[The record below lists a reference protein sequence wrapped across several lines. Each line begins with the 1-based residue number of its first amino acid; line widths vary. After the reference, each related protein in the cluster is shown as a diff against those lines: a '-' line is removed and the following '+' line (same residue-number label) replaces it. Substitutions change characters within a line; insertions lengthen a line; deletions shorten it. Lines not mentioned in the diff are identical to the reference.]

1 MRRTWMHLVS
11 AIRLGFLSG
20 TILLLDGCN
29 PPAFSS
35 FQGYVE
41 GEFVYL
47 SSATAGRLERL
58 QVSRGQQI
66 TNGAPLF
73 ILEAEPESA
82 AWHQAQQ
89 EVSAAEAQLAD
100 LHVGKRPQ
108 ELDVLQAQLNQAEAS
123 ARQAATELTREEA
136 VFRANVIPASQLD
149 QTRAT
154 ADVCAARVNEL
165 KTQID
170 VARLPAREDQIR
182 AQQAVVAAARAARTQ
197 AEWRLN
203 QKAVRATQSALVF
216 DTLFHEGEWVT
227 AGVPVLSL
235 LPPQLVKIRFFVPE
249 SRLGALRLGQP
260 VTIHCDGATDI
271 TARISYISTQAE
283 YTPPVIYS
291 NETRTKL
298 VFLVEATPALEAATG
313 LHPGQP
319 VEVRPP

>member
-1 MRRTWMHLVS
+1 MQRTLMRLVS
-11 AIRLGFLSG
+11 AIRFA
-20 TILLLDGCN
+20 LLPGVVLLFAGCN
-29 PPAFSS
+29 ESPSS
-35 FQGYVE
+35 AFQGYVE

-58 QVSRGQQI
+58 QVSRGQQV

-100 LHVGKRPQ
+100 LNIGKRPQ
-108 ELDVLQAQLNQAEAS
+108 ELEVLQAQMKQAEAS
-123 ARQAATELTREEA
+123 ARQAATELAREET
-136 VFRANVIPASQLD
+136 VFKADVIPASQMD

-165 KTQID
+165 KTQIE

-182 AQQAVVAAARAARTQ
+182 AQNAAVAAARAALAQ

-216 DTLFHEGEWVT
+216 DTLFREGEWVPSG
-227 AGVPVLSL
+227 APVVSL
-235 LPPQLVKIRFFVPE
+235 LPPQLVKVRFFVPE
-249 SRLGALRLGQP
+249 SRLGALRLGQS
-260 VTIHCDGATDI
+260 VTIHCDGANDLA
-271 TARISYISTQAE
+271 ARISYISTQAE

-291 NETRTKL
+291 NETRAKL
-298 VFLVEATPALEAATG
+298 VFLVEATPAIEAAAG